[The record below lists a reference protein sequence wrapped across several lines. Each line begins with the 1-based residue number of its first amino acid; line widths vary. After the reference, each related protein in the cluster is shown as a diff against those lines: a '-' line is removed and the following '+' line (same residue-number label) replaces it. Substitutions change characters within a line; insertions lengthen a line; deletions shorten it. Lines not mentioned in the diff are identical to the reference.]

1 MAYQE
6 LESSKLA
13 SEAARKTAA
22 RHGEAISRYGELL
35 KTYSEGELEPSDLV
49 RGGTQLFIRESYSL
63 VEDAMRM
70 SALYWQWV
78 AEVMGTTVKKTSSP
92 SHGKTS

>member
-13 SEAARKTAA
+13 SEATRKTAA
-22 RHGEAISRYGELL
+22 RYGEAISRYGELL
-35 KTYSEGELEPSDLV
+35 KSYSEGELQPLDLT
-49 RGGTQLFIRESYSL
+49 REGTQLFIRESYSL

-78 AEVMGTTVKKTSSP
+78 AEVMGTAVKKT
-92 SHGKTS
+92 